1 LRLLDAGRS
10 RPLTLVSA
18 PAGYGKSVLVSSWL
32 EGSDWATVWVSL
44 DENDSDLKRF
54 LSYLTAAVR
63 ERFPQ
68 ALETTRSLLQAAELP
83 GPQAVANIV
92 SNELNAIDRPFFLA
106 LDDYHR
112 IHAGSPVNDVLRIL
126 LEYPPIPLHLVLLT
140 RRDPP
145 LPLGRLRALGQ
156 VMDIRTQDLQFS
168 AAETQDL
175 LQQAVHIRAS
185 EDAVANLE
193 RELEGWV
200 AGLRLLTLALR
211 GDSDADAFMKR
222 LRGGTKQMQAYLI
235 SEVVAGLTN
244 PFRAWLLRSA
254 LLDRFCGP
262 LCEAVC
268 IEAEGAQT
276 GAITGQEF
284 LEHLQAAN
292 LFLISLDAHGQWF
305 RFHHLFQNFLQL
317 ELSRQLDAKTI
328 AALHMRASHWF
339 EENGLI
345 EAAIRAAQKAGDS
358 DAAADILE
366 RHRLDELEKMNNHV
380 VERWLEVLGSTP
392 AGRPGLQL
400 AEAFVAIRGFDVP
413 RLAAILEEVAPV
425 IEENPDCTNLIGELR
440 CLQGVLSYRM
450 GDGETS
456 QKLLQE
462 ARHRFRTSERRGI
475 AGTAAV
481 HEVLSL
487 ALCGHGDEALAQFE
501 DLANSAAAGNPIYHS
516 LLLMGLVWV
525 SIFQGD
531 LARSVNYAMRLESLA
546 QTGGS
551 KFSQNLGIYFR
562 ACSDLHRG
570 DFEAAAQRFETV
582 TQQRYIMPRHA
593 AFHAMAGRALCR
605 QLLHPESAAIRT
617 ARDLQTFARE
627 LNDPNGLEIARSCEA
642 RIQLLQGD
650 LDRAAKWAGFDS
662 PPPVFAELFNSLE
675 VPAITRARVWIA
687 LGTTESLGRAYN
699 LVQEISERARSWHFT
714 NQIIEADVLKSLALA
729 GLGREDGA
737 LESLAKTID
746 LAAPGGWMRPF
757 LEPGKPMA
765 DLLAHLDGRGLATDF
780 SRQLQNEVQAWYTRE
795 ASHARAGSGLQVT
808 LEAEF
813 CETFTPRELDVLEL
827 LAQRLQNKEI
837 SDRLFVSP
845 ETVKSHL
852 NNIYQKLDVAK
863 RREAVEKARKIGL
876 V

>member
-32 EGSDWATVWVSL
+32 EASDWASVWVSL
-44 DENDSDLKRF
+44 DEEDGNLKRF

-68 ALETTRSLLQAAELP
+68 ALETTRSLSQAAELP

-92 SNELNAIDRPFFLA
+92 SNELNAIDQPFFLV

-112 IHAGSPVNDVLRIL
+112 IQAGSPVNDVLRIL

-156 VMDIRTQDLQFS
+156 VTEVRMQDLQFS
-168 AAETQDL
+168 ASETQDL
-175 LQQAVHIRAS
+175 LQQVVQIRAS
-185 EDAVANLE
+185 EEAVANLE

-211 GDSDADAFMKR
+211 RAPDADAFMKG
-222 LRGGTKQMQAYLI
+222 LRGGTKQMREYLI
-235 SEVVAGLTN
+235 SEIGAGLPE

-254 LLDRFCGP
+254 LLDRFCAP

-268 IEAEGAQT
+268 SETNGAQT
-276 GAITGQEF
+276 DAINGQEF
-284 LEHLQAAN
+284 LDHLQAAN
-292 LFLISLDAHGQWF
+292 LFLIPLDANGHWF
-305 RFHHLFQNFLQL
+305 RFHHLFQKFLQL
-317 ELSRQLDAKTI
+317 ELSRQLDAEAI
-328 AALHMRASHWF
+328 AALHLRASYWF
-339 EENGLI
+339 EENGFI
-345 EAAIRAAQKAGDS
+345 EEAIRGAQKAGDS

-380 VERWLEVLGSTP
+380 IDRWLEVLGSTP

-400 AEAFVAIRGFDVP
+400 AEAFVAIRRFDVP
-413 RLAAILEEVAPV
+413 RLAAILKEVAPL

-501 DLANSAAAGNPIYHS
+501 DF
-516 LLLMGLVWV
+516 WV

-551 KFSQNLGIYFR
+551 KFSQNLGIFFR

-570 DFEAAAQRFETV
+570 DFEAAAQRFDTV
-582 TQQRYIMPRHA
+582 AQQRYAMPRHG
-593 AFHAMAGRALCR
+593 AFHAMAGRDLCR
-605 QLLHPESAAIRT
+605 QLLHPESAATST

-687 LGTTESLGRAYN
+687 LGTTESLSRAYN
-699 LVQEISERARSWHFT
+699 LLQEIGERARSWHFT
-714 NQIIEADVLKSLALA
+714 NQTIEADVLKSLALA
-729 GLGREDGA
+729 GLGREDEA
-737 LESLAKTID
+737 LECLAGTID

-757 LEPGKPMA
+757 LEPGKPMT
-765 DLLAHLDGRGLATDF
+765 DLLVHLDGRGLATDF
-780 SRQLQNEVQAWYTRE
+780 SRQLQSEIQAWYARE
-795 ASHARAGSGLQVT
+795 ASHARTASGPQVT
-808 LEAEF
+808 PEAELY
-813 CETFTPRELDVLEL
+813 ETLTPRELDVLEL

-837 SDRLFVSP
+837 SDKLFVSL

-852 NNIYQKLDVAK
+852 KNIYQKLDVGK